1 MIRTYNVFTKR
12 IEARKSQQGQ
22 KVIFFIGLM
31 SFENYNSS
39 EYRQQISFE
48 IIIIILH
55 PSSDAHVTSPCQ
67 CSHLKSSQDVL
78 NSVLRNL
85 RSNGRQIIWSNFDS
99 SKISEGYIFLLLA
112 IVDIKLRTRVS
123 MKCLFRFH
131 MTSSLSK
138 IQN

>member
-12 IEARKSQQGQ
+12 IEARRSQQGQ

-55 PSSDAHVTSPCQ
+55 ASSDAHVTSPCQ
-67 CSHLKSSQDVL
+67 CSTYSHHKM
-78 NSVLRNL
+78 
-85 RSNGRQIIWSNFDS
+85 F
-99 SKISEGYIFLLLA
+99 
-112 IVDIKLRTRVS
+112 
-123 MKCLFRFH
+123 
-131 MTSSLSK
+131 
-138 IQN
+138 